1 MINKLFIN
9 CDGGSRGNPGP
20 SASAFVVKDLDGKLI
35 YREGIFLGNA
45 TNNQA
50 EYGALKAALDWV
62 SNNHPQAEIVFM
74 LDSQL
79 VVNQLKRNF
88 KIKDPTLQIK
98 AKEIF
103 ELISS
108 KNLLVRNYV
117 YVPRSV
123 NFEADA
129 LVNETLDNN
138 VF

>member
-1 MINKLFIN
+1 MDKLFIN

-20 SASAFVVKDLDGKLI
+20 SASAFVVKDLDNKLI
-35 YREGIFLGNA
+35 YREGIFLGLA

-50 EYGALKAALDWV
+50 EYGALYAALVWV
-62 SNNHPQAEIVFM
+62 SNNHPQAEIIFM

-103 ELISS
+103 DLINS
-108 KNLLVRNYV
+108 KNLQVRNYV

-138 VF
+138 IF